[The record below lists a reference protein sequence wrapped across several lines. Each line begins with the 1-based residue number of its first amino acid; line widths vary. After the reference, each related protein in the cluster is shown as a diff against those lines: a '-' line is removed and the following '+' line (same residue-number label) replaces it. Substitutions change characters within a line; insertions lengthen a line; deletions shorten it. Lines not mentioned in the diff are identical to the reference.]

1 MLLFVNV
8 VLALVLGVSLVLL
21 RRYFN
26 QNREQAR
33 QCQVLT
39 LEVKRLGDLDQ
50 RYQLMFASNPYPMWI
65 TDSESLRFLTV
76 NDAAVRT
83 YGYSREE
90 FLAMTLLNIRRP
102 EEASALI
109 DAVAN
114 RKAGLNDPAVW
125 RHRRKDGSLL
135 FAEVEGI
142 PVRGEWP

>member
-1 MLLFVNV
+1 
-8 VLALVLGVSLVLL
+8 
-21 RRYFN
+21 
-26 QNREQAR
+26 
-33 QCQVLT
+33 
-39 LEVKRLGDLDQ
+39 
-50 RYQLMFASNPYPMWI
+50 MWI

-114 RKAGLNDPAVW
+114 RKAGLQRP
-125 RHRRKDGSLL
+125 GSL
-135 FAEVEGI
+135 APSPQRREPSVRRGQGI
-142 PVRGEWP
+142 RVRGEVAVSRSWCWPTT